1 MNKTAIHNIAIA
13 ILTLPVFILS
23 VFKPI
28 VKVFSKLSKIF
39 YSQWKRTEFKTC
51 PRNVII
57 EYKIEV
63 GGGNNISIGNHVRIG
78 KDVML
83 YTHPHYNEQELTP
96 SIIIGDNSRIG
107 RRSHLTSIQ
116 SICIGNGVRMGNDIF
131 ITDNAHGG
139 GDNIVHQLDIAPN
152 LRPLYSKGPV
162 IIADRV
168 WIGDKVIILPGVSI
182 GEGAIVGAGAVVTHN
197 IPAYSVAVGNPARV
211 VKTLK

>member
-63 GGGNNISIGNHVRIG
+63 GGGNNISNRVPRSCLQPIHSTIEG
-78 KDVML
+78 KL
-83 YTHPHYNEQELTP
+83 SYARPISFL
-96 SIIIGDNSRIG
+96 IR
-107 RRSHLTSIQ
+107 
-116 SICIGNGVRMGNDIF
+116 F
-131 ITDNAHGG
+131 
-139 GDNIVHQLDIAPN
+139 
-152 LRPLYSKGPV
+152 LRPLSD
-162 IIADRV
+162 ALR
-168 WIGDKVIILPGVSI
+168 
-182 GEGAIVGAGAVVTHN
+182 T
-197 IPAYSVAVGNPARV
+197 IPE
-211 VKTLK
+211 